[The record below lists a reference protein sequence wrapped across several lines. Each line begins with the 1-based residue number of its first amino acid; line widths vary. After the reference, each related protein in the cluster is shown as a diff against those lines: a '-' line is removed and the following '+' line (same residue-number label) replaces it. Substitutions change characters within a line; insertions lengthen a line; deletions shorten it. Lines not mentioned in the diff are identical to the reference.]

1 VKRIHTSSKN
11 ECGQC
16 SKVNA
21 IYTCFSKR
29 VFYQTRSRDAIAAD
43 HSAADHSADNSG
55 SRTAVGAL
63 SPGWYDPVFTFLF
76 SLATVHP
83 HEGLSAFDQFKDIP
97 MKRSRRVVLTMMG
110 TAAIGAVSTGFV
122 RRAPCGPGTVAVA
135 IPGPDRGSVETC
147 RVRYGGFGG
156 APHRL
161 HGHGHF
167 HGGS

>member
-1 VKRIHTSSKN
+1 MNVVNVRKSTQFTRTS
-11 ECGQC
+11 EGE
-16 SKVNA
+16 
-21 IYTCFSKR
+21 YFSR
-29 VFYQTRSRDAIAAD
+29 LDLGMQLAQIIA
-43 HSAADHSADNSG
+43 ADNSG
-55 SRTAVGAL
+55 SRTAVGVQ
-63 SPGWYDPVFTFLF
+63 SPAGYDPVFTCLF
-76 SLATVHP
+76 SLATLHP
-83 HEGLSAFDQFKDIP
+83 HERLSPFDHFRDTP

-122 RRAPCGPGTVAVA
+122 RRAPCGPGAVAVA